1 MIGKVSNHS
10 ETLTLV
16 FANWKLLETNLMM
29 NQETLYS
36 HTVEAAAAGL
46 LFLLLHPFFT
56 PPKAL
61 LRSQLPFIKPTETYA
76 ELILLKYLK
85 LIILRLVVF

>member
-1 MIGKVSNHS
+1 
-10 ETLTLV
+10 
-16 FANWKLLETNLMM
+16 MM

-85 LIILRLVVF
+85 LIILRLVVFWGRSVSYLKHKIIPCGFFSP